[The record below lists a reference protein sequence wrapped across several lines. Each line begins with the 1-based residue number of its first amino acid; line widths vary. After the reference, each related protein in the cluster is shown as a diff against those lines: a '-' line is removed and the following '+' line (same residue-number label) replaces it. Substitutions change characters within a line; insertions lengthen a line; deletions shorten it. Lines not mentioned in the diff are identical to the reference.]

1 MPRKTDDNPTYD
13 YNIYK
18 IPVNRV
24 DEFCEFLEERKYEEI
39 PLKEDLIVNP
49 NGFSFKLML

>member
-1 MPRKTDDNPTYD
+1 MNSKDKGGIKLPRKNDDNPTYD

-39 PLKEDLIVNP
+39 P
-49 NGFSFKLML
+49 SMQQ